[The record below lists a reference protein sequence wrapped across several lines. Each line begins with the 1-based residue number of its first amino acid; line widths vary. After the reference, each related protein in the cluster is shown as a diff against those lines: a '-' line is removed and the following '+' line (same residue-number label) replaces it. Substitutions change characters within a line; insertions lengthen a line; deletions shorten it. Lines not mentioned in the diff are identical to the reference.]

1 MNSQEFR
8 ELRIKKLSEILNWKN
23 INTRTSE
30 LELGAYF
37 INNINEIK
45 INGVIIGAVVPKNN
59 ENLDLNFYNS
69 NVELIT
75 LDLEI
80 EKDLNNENL
89 DLRVT
94 GNGLYF
100 SNMLDETESEEYIK
114 NYLEELEYGTKDV
127 VFDML
132 KQYDCSYTD
141 LPGEILA
148 DEGLVGFIGDS
159 QELEYNTKNYFL
171 RFNRGWDIKNLIN
184 DINELSEVVFFDNSC
199 MIIDELL
206 KYHYTPFEDTKDLS
220 LEDVENI
227 GHLINDIVKT
237 DKVVPQLMEILGE

>member
-1 MNSQEFR
+1 MNSEEFR
-8 ELRIKKLSEILNWKN
+8 NLRIKKLSEILNWKN

-37 INNINEIK
+37 INNISEIK
-45 INGVIIGAVVPKNN
+45 ICGIIIGAVVPKNR
-59 ENLDLNFYNS
+59 EFDLNFYDS

-148 DEGLVGFIGDS
+148 DEGLIGFIGDS
-159 QELEYNTKNYFL
+159 QELEYNNKNYFL